1 MELAASSAYDT
12 GWLSSFSYTLLLIG
26 SGLSNR
32 RTSYIGVSF
41 SCLWLLPIVF
51 TSNVRLPQGPC
62 HTKEF
67 PLTPAAAAVAAGPYL
82 GCYGSHAEDIGMGL
96 WQLFWLMLVAG
107 SHSCSV

>member
-62 HTKEF
+62 HTKDSHD
-67 PLTPAAAAVAAGPYL
+67 TCCCCSGCWAVPRL
-82 GCYGSHAEDIGMGL
+82 L
-96 WQLFWLMLVAG
+96 WQPCRRHWHGSVAVVLVDAG
-107 SHSCSV
+107 SR

>member
-26 SGLSNR
+26 HLTLVFLFRVCGHYLL
-32 RTSYIGVSF
+32 F
-41 SCLWLLPIVF
+41 SLQTFGYLKAHATPKIP
-51 TSNVRLPQGPC
+51 T
-62 HTKEF
+62 
-67 PLTPAAAAVAAGPYL
+67 TPAAAAVAAGPYL